1 MKNKDLIAVLKNLSP
16 DAEIII
22 EVNDIATGNHIS
34 DTYDASF
41 ALTENEELKLQVA
54 VEMSITNT

>member
-16 DAEIII
+16 DAEVII

-34 DTYDASF
+34 DTYDVSF
-41 ALTENEELKLQVA
+41 TLTENEELKLQVA

>member
-1 MKNKDLIAVLKNLSP
+1 MKNLSP
-16 DAEIII
+16 DAEVII

-34 DTYDASF
+34 DTYDVSF